1 MSTQTHDG
9 ARPAGTVSS
18 LHDPSSPTGRL
29 GLAFKRAM
37 VAVRKLRGRETHRP
51 GQPSHAQ
58 YALLFALA
66 ETGERSARE
75 LAERADLTPGTVA
88 QMLENLE
95 THGLVTRARSAEDR
109 RVVLSVL
116 TELGAATVDERRSK
130 MECRWQAALADFSDE
145 ELAVATRVI
154 DRLADYF
161 DALLEDQPGDAS

>member
-1 MSTQTHDG
+1 MSAPSG
-9 ARPAGTVSS
+9 AGTRPAGTVSA
-18 LHDPSSPTGRL
+18 LHDPASPTGRL

-37 VAVRKLRGRETHRP
+37 VAVRRLRGRETHRP

-58 YALLFALA
+58 YSLLFALA

-95 THGLVTRARSAEDR
+95 AHGLVTRTRSAEDR

-116 TELGAATVDERRSK
+116 TELGAQTVEARRAK
-130 MECRWQAALADFSDE
+130 LEDRWQAAFAGFSEE
-145 ELAVATRVI
+145 ELDAATRVI
-154 DRLADYF
+154 DRLAEYF
-161 DALLEDQPGDAS
+161 DELCEEQPAA